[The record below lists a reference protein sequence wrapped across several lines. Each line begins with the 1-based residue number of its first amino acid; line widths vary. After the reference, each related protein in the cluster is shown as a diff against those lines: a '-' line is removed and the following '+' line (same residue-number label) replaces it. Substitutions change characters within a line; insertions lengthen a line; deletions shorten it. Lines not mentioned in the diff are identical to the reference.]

1 MSFESELPVGE
12 DYERYL
18 VDRFDAEGTHVVR
31 YETRADQLAYGDL
44 RLGPHGDGIGGVEV
58 KYDRQLHR
66 TGNCFIEI
74 AAKRRVTDLR
84 YLPGGL
90 NASANWSWLWIGDY
104 RDLCIFHRRDLVQVL
119 KSDECQVFEI
129 AGRTS
134 LGFLLS
140 AQQIDRLAVDHRHWP
155 DRQPLGPRS

>member
-18 VDRFDAEGTHVVR
+18 VGRFNAEGTHVVR

-44 RLGPHGDGIGGVEV
+44 RLGPYGDGIGGVEV
-58 KYDRQLHR
+58 KYDRLLHR
-66 TGNCFIEI
+66 TGNCFIEV
-74 AAKRRVTDLR
+74 AAKRRVTDQR
-84 YLPGGL
+84 YIAGGL
-90 NASANWSWLWIGDY
+90 NASANWSWFWIGDY
-104 RDLCIFHRRDLVQVL
+104 RDLYIFRRRDLVQVRE
-119 KSDECQVFEI
+119 SDECQVFEI

-140 AQQIDRLAVDHRHWP
+140 SQHIDALAVERRHWP
-155 DRQPLGPRS
+155 DRRPLGERA